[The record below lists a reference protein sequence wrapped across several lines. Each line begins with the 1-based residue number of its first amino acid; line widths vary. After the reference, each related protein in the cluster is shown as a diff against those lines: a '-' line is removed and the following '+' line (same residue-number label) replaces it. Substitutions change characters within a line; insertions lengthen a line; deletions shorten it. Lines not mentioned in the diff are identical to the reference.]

1 MTTETLT
8 LTIAERLDDKGDIMR
23 LTLSDPTGAPLPA
36 VTAGAHIDVL
46 VATDSETMWRQYSLA
61 GDPADRAVWQ
71 LGILKEPASRGGSVA
86 LHDIA
91 RKGAELRIT
100 GPRNHF
106 GLVEA
111 DKTYLFGGGIG
122 VTPMLA
128 MAHELHAKG
137 APFEL
142 HYCTR
147 SADRTAFD
155 DVLSTAPFADSI
167 HLHHDDADSKFSAE
181 ALPDAAPGTH
191 LYICGPEGFM
201 SWLIGEAEARGHA
214 TNHIHREYFSADV
227 DITGDTFEVEARAS
241 GLTVTV
247 GEGESIVTA
256 LARVGV
262 SVEVKC
268 EEGICGTCLTDVIEG
283 EPDHRDH
290 FLTDDEKADN
300 SEMCLCCSRANSAR
314 LVLDI

>member
-8 LTIAERLDDKGDIMR
+8 LMIAERLDDKGDIMR
-23 LTLSDPTGAPLPA
+23 LTLTDPTGAPLPP

-46 VATDSETMWRQYSLA
+46 VATDSDTMWRQYSLA
-61 GDPADRAVWQ
+61 GDPADRSNWT

-111 DKTYLFGGGIG
+111 DKTYLYGGGVG

-128 MAHELHAKG
+128 MAYELHARG
-137 APFEL
+137 AAFEL

-147 SADRTAFD
+147 SADRAAFD
-155 DVLSTAPFADSI
+155 DLLRAAPFAESV
-167 HLHHDDADSKFSAE
+167 HQHHDDAESKFNTD
-181 ALPDAAPGTH
+181 ALPDPADDTH

-201 SWLIGEAEARGHA
+201 SWLIGAAEARGHA
-214 TNHIHREYFSADV
+214 SAHIHREYFSADV
-227 DITGDTFEVEARAS
+227 DVTGDTFEVEARAS
-241 GLTVTV
+241 GITVTV

-256 LARVGV
+256 LARSGI

-268 EEGICGTCLTDVIEG
+268 EEGICGTCLTDVLEG

-290 FLTDDEKADN
+290 FLTDEEKADN